1 MEKTAPHP
9 NSPLLAIPPFVVNIR
24 SLQQRGTVRVDVLE
38 LFEDQRRG
46 GVTELSVRTIKEI
59 LNPDNVAQRRW
70 AIERS
75 INRMVTGTSARPPEL
90 KRVWA
95 GVYRRTGFGKLGS

>member
-1 MEKTAPHP
+1 LEKTAPHP

-46 GVTELSVRTIKEI
+46 GVTELSVRTI
-59 LNPDNVAQRRW
+59 
-70 AIERS
+70 
-75 INRMVTGTSARPPEL
+75 NRMVTGTSARPPEL